1 MLYKNIMNW
10 SRRMTFQSQLYSSN
24 HCNQQKQTCN
34 QQQIYM
40 DSIQLDSKLY
50 NIRVALVQRI
60 PSDFR
65 NTCLSFQKQRSIHL
79 ARLYRL
85 IQAHL
90 NRLNQSNQKD
100 SSHWISSSL
109 MSQNFSCW
117 NIQQHNYKQKHNSQL
132 SNINQQL
139 QQLKIFQ
146 PKHTQQSR
154 SMQENKN
161 KIKYR
166 IYRVF
171 GMQHQKSTCPAT
183 TLKQN
188 KQQIHWC
195 RSWIRTNTVGS

>member
-10 SRRMTFQSQLYSSN
+10 SSCTTFQSQLYSSN
-24 HCNQQKQTCN
+24 HCNQQKQTCY
-34 QQQIYM
+34 QQQIYV

-50 NIRVALVQRI
+50 NTRPTLVQRI
-60 PSDFR
+60 PIWNQ
-65 NTCLSFQKQRSIHL
+65 NTFLSFQKQRSIHL

-85 IQAHL
+85 IQGQL
-90 NRLNQSNQKD
+90 YCLNQSNQKD

-109 MSQNFSCW
+109 MGQNFGCW

-146 PKHTQQSR
+146 SKHTQQSR

-166 IYRVF
+166 INRVF

-183 TLKQN
+183 TLKDN